1 MKLFFQRSIIL
12 LLLLLQGVSPFVHA
26 HVMGDGGEL
35 GLHIDGFRGQ
45 FDYAYQTPSFKSI
58 DHADVVI
65 GMQAAVQ
72 QKNQSLND
80 IAVFNENMK
89 ALIPSFSLDEQRIK
103 FISHHFLS
111 NSRIDTSSIAPRAPP
126 IKIHS

>member
-26 HVMGDGGEL
+26 HVTDDCGEI
-35 GLHIDGFRGQ
+35 GLHIEGFRSA
-45 FDYAYQTPSFKSI
+45 FDSATQTSSFKSI
-58 DHADVVI
+58 EHANIVI

-89 ALIPSFSLDEQRIK
+89 ALIPSFSLVEQRIK
-103 FISHHFLS
+103 FISHQFHS
-111 NSRIDTSSIAPRAPP
+111 HSRIDTSCITPRAPP
-126 IKIHS
+126 LASHS